1 MSVGRACALTGRR
14 LCALL
19 AVCSAGLHALML
31 GHAGSPAIA
40 ALLVAMLGV
49 CLFCAWELWRDGS
62 LRAWTL
68 VALMNLG
75 MVAVHLGGSGH
86 QHGPALSLPATASPS
101 ALMTV
106 ATVIALVEVAA
117 AVVVLSYR
125 TRDRAARL
133 SAGRGEL
140 AQHQ

>member
-1 MSVGRACALTGRR
+1 MSVGHACAVTGRR

-19 AVCSAGLHALML
+19 AVCSAGLHAVML
-31 GHAGSPAIA
+31 GHAGSA
-40 ALLVAMLGV
+40 AVAVLLVAMLGV
-49 CLFCAWELWRDGS
+49 CLFCAWELWRDSS

-86 QHGPALSLPATASPS
+86 QHGAPLQLAGAAAPS

-106 ATVIALVEVAA
+106 ATAIALVEVAA
-117 AVVVLSYR
+117 AVAVLFYR
-125 TRDRAARL
+125 TRDRATRL
-133 SAGRGEL
+133 GAV
-140 AQHQ
+140 